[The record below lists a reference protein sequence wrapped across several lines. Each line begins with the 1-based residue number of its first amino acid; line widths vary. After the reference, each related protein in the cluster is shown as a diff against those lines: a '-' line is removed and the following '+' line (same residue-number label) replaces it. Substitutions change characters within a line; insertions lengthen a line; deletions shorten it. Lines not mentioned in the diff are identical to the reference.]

1 MPELTQDL
9 TPGSAVSS
17 TPPGGKTPTPTSPPI
32 TPPATATAPVT
43 PTPYRFGNDSTV
55 DEWARGKSPEE
66 VLAVTR
72 TLMQSVGKSFQQAP
86 PPAPTPAPAPS
97 AAAFHLD
104 PEGYVT
110 GAQAQRMQT
119 DAIASIAPQ
128 YNQAVGL
135 AASGNLNSVRRDY
148 AKDFSRFGPEIYA
161 EINNLP
167 QQLWT
172 VDNLEK
178 IVKYVKVGHLD
189 ELAREQA
196 EQLVHNMEPS
206 MRSIGGAGAVP
217 TPADDNSFTAQWQR
231 LPPEWRAK
239 AERDGITESVVREFV
254 AGNEGMTVQDFFKT
268 FGNTAIG
275 EGATR

>member
-1 MPELTQDL
+1 M
-9 TPGSAVSS
+9 
-17 TPPGGKTPTPTSPPI
+17 
-32 TPPATATAPVT
+32 
-43 PTPYRFGNDSTV
+43 

-86 PPAPTPAPAPS
+86 PPAPTPAPTPS